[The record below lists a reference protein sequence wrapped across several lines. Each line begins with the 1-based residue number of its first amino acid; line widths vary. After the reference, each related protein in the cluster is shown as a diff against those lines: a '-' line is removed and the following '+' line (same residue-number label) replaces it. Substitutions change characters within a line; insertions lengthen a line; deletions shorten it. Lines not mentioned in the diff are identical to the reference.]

1 MLSLTSYQA
10 ERPLAGKPSKWP
22 LLSVAGVLVIV
33 FYCAF
38 TFTSIALFPGPFSP
52 VENWLSDFG
61 NSSYSPRGAIFYNVG
76 CVLTGL
82 ALFPFLAGF
91 YKWYTDEKWR
101 KSLMMI
107 TQALGFIAAFALIM
121 IGVFSEDYGAIHHL
135 WSQVFF
141 IFNLMVLILA
151 NFSLM
156 THRKFIRPV
165 GYYGLAV
172 AVVNLLFVALSN
184 TPILEWFT
192 VFTALGYVAFLA
204 YNSLHD
210 GIGSS

>member
-1 MLSLTSYQA
+1 M
-10 ERPLAGKPSKWP
+10 AGKGSKWP
-22 LLSVAGVLVIV
+22 ILSVAGVLVIV

-38 TFTSIALFPGPFSP
+38 TFTSIALFPRPFSP
-52 VENWLSDFG
+52 VENWLSDLG
-61 NSSYSPRGAIFYNVG
+61 NSSYSPRGAIFFNVG

-82 ALFPFLAGF
+82 ALFPFFAGF

-121 IGVFSEDYGAIHHL
+121 IGVYSEDYGTIHHF
-135 WSQVFF
+135 WSQAFF
-141 IFNLMVLILA
+141 VFNLMVVVLA
-151 NFSLM
+151 NVSLM

-165 GYYGLAV
+165 GYYGLVV

-192 VFTALGYVAFLA
+192 VFTAHGYVAFLA
-204 YNSLHD
+204 YNTYKA
-210 GIGSS
+210 SSSS

>member
-1 MLSLTSYQA
+1 VEKRT
-10 ERPLAGKPSKWP
+10 LAGKPSKWP
-22 LLSVAGVLVIV
+22 ILSIAGVLVIV

-38 TFTSIALFPGPFSP
+38 TFTSIALFPGPFTP
-52 VENWLSDFG
+52 VENWLSDLG

-82 ALFPFLAGF
+82 ALFPFFAGF
-91 YKWYTDEKWR
+91 HKWYTEERWR
-101 KSLMMI
+101 KPVVMI
-107 TQALGFIAAFALIM
+107 TQALGFIAAFALMM
-121 IGVFSEDYGAIHHL
+121 IGVYSEDYGTIHHF

-151 NFSLM
+151 NVSLM
-156 THRKFIRPV
+156 THRKFIRPLA
-165 GYYGLAV
+165 YYGLVV

-204 YNSLHD
+204 YNTYKA
-210 GIGSS
+210 SSSS

>member
-1 MLSLTSYQA
+1 MYQMWRRRLV
-10 ERPLAGKPSKWP
+10 EELSKWP
-22 LLSVAGVLVIV
+22 VLTVAGVLVIV

-38 TFTSIALFPGPFSP
+38 TFTSLVLFPGPFSP
-52 VENWLSDFG
+52 VNNWLSDLG
-61 NSSYSPRGAIFYNVG
+61 NSSYSPRGAVFYNVG

-82 ALFPFLAGF
+82 ALFPFFTGF
-91 YKWYTDEKWR
+91 YKWYTNEKWR

-107 TQALGFIAAFALIM
+107 TQAVGFIAAFALIM
-121 IGVFSEDYGAIHHL
+121 IGVFSEDYGAAHVF

-141 IFNLMVLILA
+141 TLNLMVLMLA
-151 NFSLM
+151 NVSLM

-165 GYYGLAV
+165 GYHGFAV

-184 TPILEWFT
+184 TPILECFT

-204 YNSLHD
+204 YNTFKT
-210 GIGSS
+210 SSPS

>member
-1 MLSLTSYQA
+1 VWRRGLVEKL
-10 ERPLAGKPSKWP
+10 SKWP
-22 LLSVAGVLVIV
+22 VLSVAGILVIV

-52 VENWLSDFG
+52 VNNWLSDLG

-76 CVLTGL
+76 CILTGL
-82 ALFPFLAGF
+82 ALFPFFAGF

-107 TQALGFIAAFALIM
+107 TQAVGFIAAFALIM
-121 IGVFSEDYGAIHHL
+121 IGVFSEDYGAAHL
-135 WSQVFF
+135 FWSQVFF
-141 IFNLMVLILA
+141 ILNLMVLILA
-151 NFSLM
+151 NASLM

-165 GYYGLAV
+165 GYYGFAV

-192 VFTALGYVAFLA
+192 VFTALGYVEFLA
-204 YNSLHD
+204 YNTSKT
-210 GIGSS
+210 SSPS